1 MKKLILNR
9 FPFVELPNDQL
20 TKEQL
25 KIKNEYNRLREV
37 HADDKRVGGKPDR
50 R

>member
-1 MKKLILNR
+1 MKALFLNR

-20 TKEQL
+20 TKEEI

-37 HADDKRVGGKPDR
+37 HADDKRTGRQAERK
-50 R
+50 